1 MATIH
6 LMVGFIGFGKTTIAK
21 ELEEKL
27 SAVRLT
33 HDEFMRERYGRNPD
47 DFQAKYKAVDE
58 YIRGETVKYIAQGR
72 DVILDY
78 GFWTHE
84 KREEYYNWAK
94 TLTDSV
100 VFHLTECNKD
110 EAKRRVLQRSKTDK
124 EALWIDE
131 NAFEELWKQYQPW
144 YCMDDYPVVL
154 HNLPN
159 TKYIGQIVYV
169 KIDRPLGSKHPKY
182 GFEYPVNYGFVPYTE
197 SGDGEEL
204 DAYVLMEDKPLKEYV
219 GRCIGVVHRTDDDDD
234 KLIVVPEAYDLD
246 DEIIEEDIDFQEKWF
261 KHILLRDPC
270 VTKAHF
276 GVYGSIIKDDKIL
289 LIKKARGPYTGMYDL
304 PGGSQE
310 KGESYADTLKREI
323 KEETGCEVIKA
334 ENERHKTIIFSDFTP
349 QSGEKG
355 VLQHEAILYDAEIS
369 GTPQTSGDGLDSNG
383 ALWVKIA
390 DLTDENATPY
400 ALIAAGK
407 PLIAL
412 ADKDDDIIGTQLR
425 GTPLKEGRF
434 VMIAAVLLFNSKNE
448 LVMQKIA
455 AHKKWGGLW
464 TYSAAGHVD
473 AGEDYEDAAKREL
486 KEEMGI
492 DAKIKYWVAALPVI
506 RDGKQVAFHRVFV
519 AQSDGKIVPDKN
531 EVAEVRLV
539 SLPEL
544 YKEIAQNPGLFFN
557 EFLAAINQYRE
568 KIDEQGYVR

>member
-1 MATIH
+1 
-6 LMVGFIGFGKTTIAK
+6 MVGFMGFGKTTIAK
-21 ELEEKL
+21 ELEKKL
-27 SAVRLT
+27 PAVRLT
-33 HDEFMRERYGRNPD
+33 HDEYMVKLYGRNMPYE
-47 DFQAKYKAVDE
+47 DFHINYDKVDE
-58 YIRGETVKYIAQGR
+58 VLWDLAQKIIATGT
-72 DVILDY
+72 DVIMDY
-78 GFWTHE
+78 GFWNHE
-84 KREEYYNWAK
+84 VREKAYNRAK
-94 TLTDSV
+94 KITENV
-100 VFHLTECNKD
+100 VFHNIFCDMQTAKQRILKRSAENPD
-110 EAKRRVLQRSKTDK
+110 ELYIR
-124 EALWIDE
+124 EDE
-131 NAFEELWKQYQPW
+131 FDTLAKQYQPW
-144 YCMDDYPVVL
+144 YYMDDYPVVL
-154 HNLPN
+154 HNLSN

-169 KIDRPLGSKHPKY
+169 KIDRPLGSKHPEH
-182 GFEYPVNYGFVPYTE
+182 GFEYKVNYGFIPYTK

-204 DAYVLMEDKPLKEYV
+204 DAYVLMEDKPLKEYI

-234 KLIVVPEAYDLD
+234 KLIVVPEAYDLA
-246 DEIIEEDIDFQEKWF
+246 DEIIEEDIAFQEKWF

-323 KEETGCEVIKA
+323 KEETGCDVIRA

-355 VLQHEAILYDAEIS
+355 VLQHEAILYDVEIN
-369 GTPQTSGDGLDSNG
+369 GIPRAVGDGLDSGG

-390 DLTDENATPY
+390 DLSDKNATPY